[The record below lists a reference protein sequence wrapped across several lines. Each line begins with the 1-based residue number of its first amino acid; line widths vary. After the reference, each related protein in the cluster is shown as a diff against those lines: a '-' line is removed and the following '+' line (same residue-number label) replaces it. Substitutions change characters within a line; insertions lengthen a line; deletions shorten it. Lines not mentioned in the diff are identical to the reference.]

1 MAKLTVTGKSTRKVH
16 CDTMELT
23 LSFFGAGPTPARAL
37 EEVTRQSEAFLAD
50 LEKLGFDISKISLGE
65 NGVSKNAYR
74 EKAEFSARRELV
86 FSTGFNMAFLNTLTD
101 MVQEKHYSAE
111 ISTEFRYSDLPGLQ
125 RELLAEALKDSR
137 RKAEGIAEA
146 TGEFLTGLHTM
157 EHMDSGMDRFGERER
172 SLPPPGALPG
182 AKNPLLSDRLEAP
195 THEETVTVEAV
206 WLMT

>member
-50 LEKLGFDISKISLGE
+50 LEKLGFDISKIALGKNNVRDASLRD
-65 NGVSKNAYR
+65 KT
-74 EKAEFSARRELV
+74 EFNARRELV
-86 FSTGFNMAFLNTLTD
+86 FSAGFNMAFLNTLTD
-101 MVQEKHYSAE
+101 MVKEKHYSAE
-111 ISTEFRYSDLPGLQ
+111 IGTQFRYSDLPGLQ

-157 EHMDSGMDRFGERER
+157 NHQDPYTRHRNTDDGYFSDV
-172 SLPPPGALPG
+172 LALLNKKE
-182 AKNPLLSDRLEAP
+182 AALSDRLEAP